1 MAGLSAMLL
10 RPLGRALAIGEM
22 AVCVGL
28 VSGAGCGSSREAN
41 VGPLDA
47 RFVAV
52 HNALSAM
59 GLSQIGP
66 IQQGSLRAGSEARS
80 LWPLPAGCVAIV
92 ALGGDGVRDLDATL
106 LDPRGKAL
114 AHDTT
119 TDPEAV
125 LRPCL
130 EIEDTY
136 VLVVKAASGQGSWVA
151 AAWAGGLGAAGPASV
166 ARTPML
172 PEANGTC
179 GAPIPLAVGTVAG
192 STTHGE
198 HENAGSCGPSDS
210 RELVYELDVAERERV
225 SIDVEAR
232 FDSVLYVRKDDCT
245 DEGAEIAC
253 SDDAPDRTHSRVERV
268 LDPGRYFVFVD
279 GYGEQAGTFKM
290 TVSAKEVLALS
301 DLCRAAPRLAAG
313 TGQSATTVGLAD
325 DAGATCGGGAEGA
338 EAAWRVD
345 LGSRSRVRI
354 VEHSDDMAPV
364 VYVRR
369 VCADARSEMECADS
383 GETPGDATVTAT
395 LDAGDYTVFADAHD
409 RDTEGRYTMAL
420 ETAPPFGTA
429 FASDACSAPEPLA
442 AGAAGHIE
450 GDTFAA
456 RDDVAGS
463 CGGAGAADV
472 VYRLEVPRRSRF
484 AAWFDREEARHLLI
498 VRRRCADRSTEVAC
512 GPTLHEVLSPG
523 TYFVAVDGASAD
535 AFGRFSLRWALRDLT
550 EQDRACAFAPTLVQ
564 GRRTAGSTLGAAD
577 GFDTSCAE
585 NGIAMTG
592 PDRVFKIVLAE
603 RATVRVAVDAAGFD
617 AEVELRMACADP
629 VGGRLPELACQR
641 NVAGTPLERALEP
654 GTYWV
659 IVDGRSPKDQG
670 PFTIEY
676 SVVR

>member
-1 MAGLSAMLL
+1 MLL
-10 RPLGRALAIGEM
+10 RPIRVALGIAEM
-22 AVCVGL
+22 GACVGVL
-28 VSGAGCGSSREAN
+28 LGAGCGSSRQAN

-66 IQQGSLRAGSEARS
+66 IQQGSLRAGNEARS
-80 LWPLPAGCVAIV
+80 LWALPAGCVAIV
-92 ALGGDGVRDLDATL
+92 ALGGEGLGDLDATL
-106 LDPRGKAL
+106 LDARGKAV

-119 TDPEAV
+119 TDSEAV
-125 LRPCL
+125 VRPCL
-130 EIEDTY
+130 ETEDTY
-136 VLVVKAASGQGSWVA
+136 VLVVKATSGQGSWVA
-151 AAWAGGLGAAGPASV
+151 AAWEGGLGAGGPASV
-166 ARTPML
+166 PRTPVL

-179 GAPIPLAVGTVAG
+179 GAPIPLAAGAVSG

-198 HENAGSCGPSDS
+198 HENVGSCGPSDS

-225 SIDVEAR
+225 TIEVEAR
-232 FDSVLYVRKDDCT
+232 FDSVLYVRKDDCN
-245 DEGAEIAC
+245 DGDAEVAC

-279 GYGEQAGTFKM
+279 GYGEQSGTFKM
-290 TVSAKEVLALS
+290 TVTAKDVLALE
-301 DLCRAAPRLAAG
+301 DLCRLAPALAVG
-313 TGQSATTVGLAD
+313 TRESATTVGMAD
-325 DAGATCGGGAEGA
+325 DAEATCGGAAEGA
-338 EAAWRVD
+338 EAAWRLD

-354 VEHSDDMAPV
+354 VEHSDHIAPV

-369 VCADARSEMECADS
+369 VCADAQSEMACAES
-383 GETPGDATVTAT
+383 GAAPGDATITAT
-395 LDAGDYTVFADAHD
+395 FGAGAYTVFADAHD
-409 RDTEGRYTMAL
+409 RDMEGRYTLGL
-420 ETAPPFGTA
+420 ETAPPSGTA
-429 FASDACSAPEPLA
+429 MAVGACSDPERLA
-442 AGAAGHIE
+442 AGPAGHAD

-472 VYRLEVPRRSRF
+472 VYRLDVARRSRLV
-484 AAWFDREEARHLLI
+484 AWLEHEEAPHLLI
-498 VRRRCADRSTEVAC
+498 ARRRCPDPSTEIAC
-512 GPTLHEVLSPG
+512 GPSLREVLASG

-550 EQDRACAFAPTLVQ
+550 DQDRECALAPTLVQ
-564 GRRTAGSTLGAAD
+564 GRPTAGSTLGTGDA
-577 GFDTSCAE
+577 FDTSCAE
-585 NGIAMTG
+585 NGVAATG

-603 RATVRVAVDAAGFD
+603 RATVRIAVAAAGFD

-641 NVAGTPLERALEP
+641 NVAGTPLEHALEP
-654 GTYWV
+654 GAYWV
-659 IVDGRSPKDQG
+659 VVDGRSPKDQG